1 MQRWP
6 KTGTAKDKTLIVSG
20 SANVSFQIFNNDAS
34 KRYVQMF
41 NAAATDDV
49 TLGTTTPQNV
59 MVLPAS
65 GGNTW
70 DSTWRSYFEK
80 GCVIAVTTARGNSTL
95 ATAAADYEV
104 RY

>member
-1 MQRWP
+1 MQRYP
-6 KTGTAKDKTLIVSG
+6 KTGTAQDKTLIHVG
-20 SANVSFQIFNNDAS
+20 SANISFQIFNNDAA

-41 NAAATDDV
+41 NAASTDDV

-80 GCVIAVTTARGNSTL
+80 GCVIAVTTTRTGATL

>member
-1 MQRWP
+1 MQRYT
-6 KTGTAKDKTLIVSG
+6 KTGTAQDKTLIHAG
-20 SANVSFQIFNNDAS
+20 SANISFQIYNNDDEV
-34 KRYVQMF
+34 RYVQLF
-41 NAAATDDV
+41 DAAATSAV
-49 TLGTTTPQNV
+49 TLGTTAPKCV

-70 DSTWRSYFEK
+70 DNTWRTFFES
-80 GCVIAVTTARGNSTL
+80 GCVIAVTTTRTGATT